1 MDAGSGM
8 LQQKPTNKKY
18 SHSRMLLE
26 FATIFLERNKTGFA
40 HSFLEIAHYCDL
52 ILKVE
57 ENVRHI
63 KSGYFN

>member
-1 MDAGSGM
+1 
-8 LQQKPTNKKY
+8 
-18 SHSRMLLE
+18 MLLE

-63 KSGYFN
+63 KSVDISTK

>member
-1 MDAGSGM
+1 M
-8 LQQKPTNKKY
+8 KETKNIIVRICY
-18 SHSRMLLE
+18 
-26 FATIFLERNKTGFA
+26 TIFLDRNKTGFA
-40 HSFLEIAHYCDL
+40 HLFHEIAHYCDL